1 MKKLFISGMNC
12 EHCKNKIK
20 MALNDIGASFIE
32 VDLENKIVNVET
44 DKSNNEIID
53 AIGDYG
59 FDVDRIE

>member
-59 FDVDRIE
+59 FDIDRIE